1 LKLLIEEWYRRIKMP
16 AIQELFNLKDKVAI
30 ITGGAGHLGTAISE
44 ALAEA
49 GANVVIASRNIDNCK
64 ALAKKLSQNHPKT
77 IGLKLDINSEESIFK
92 LVEEVTSKFGRLD
105 ILFNNAISGKSRKEH
120 AISGKSR
127 KELEQMSVEEF
138 ESMLHGGL
146 TSYFCMIKAC
156 VPHMK
161 KIGKGSIV
169 NIASM
174 YGIIAPHFKIYRDRS
189 DIFSPVNYHAC
200 KGGVIQM
207 TRYMA
212 SYFAKDNI
220 RVNAIS
226 PGSFSNP
233 QIIQKYPWFEEELS
247 HQNPMNR
254 IGKPW
259 ELKGAALFLASDAS
273 SYITGHNLVV
283 DGGWTVW

>member
-1 LKLLIEEWYRRIKMP
+1 MP
-16 AIQELFNLKDKVAI
+16 TVGELFDLKEKVAI
-30 ITGGAGHLGTAISE
+30 VTGGAGYLGTAISE

-49 GANVVIASRNIDNCK
+49 GAHVVIASRNVENCK
-64 ALAKKLSQNHPKT
+64 ASARKLSQNYAKA
-77 IGLKLDINSEESIFK
+77 IGLKLDINSEESIFE

-105 ILFNNAISGKSRKEH
+105 ILFNNAISGKSRKD
-120 AISGKSR
+120 
-127 KELEQMSVEEF
+127 LEQMSVEEF
-138 ESMLHGGL
+138 ESTLHGGL

-156 VPHMK
+156 VPHIR

-174 YGIIAPHFKIYRDRS
+174 YGFIAPHFEVYRDK
-189 DIFSPVNYHAC
+189 DEYFSPVNYHAC

-220 RVNAIS
+220 RINAIS
-226 PGSFSNP
+226 PGCFSKP
-233 QIIQKYPWFEEELS
+233 QFIQKDAWFAEEMKQ
-247 HQNPMNR
+247 QNPMNR
-254 IGKPW
+254 IGRSW

-273 SYITGHNLVV
+273 SYTTGHNLVV
-283 DGGWTVW
+283 DGGWTIW

>member
-1 LKLLIEEWYRRIKMP
+1 MP
-16 AIQELFNLKDKVAI
+16 TIQELFSLKGRVAI
-30 ITGGAGHLGTAISE
+30 VTGGAGHLGTAISE

-49 GANVVIASRNIDNCK
+49 GANVVIASRNIENCK
-64 ALAKKLSQNHPKT
+64 ALAKKLSQNHT
-77 IGLKLDINSEESIFK
+77 RAIGLKLDTTDESSVFET
-92 LVEEVTSKFGRLD
+92 VEEIISEFGRLD
-105 ILFNNAISGKSRKEH
+105 ILFNLAYSAKARADVLN
-120 AISGKSR
+120 
-127 KELEQMSVEEF
+127 MSVQEF
-138 ESMLHGGL
+138 ESALRGGL

-169 NIASM
+169 NFASM
-174 YGIIAPHFKIYRDRS
+174 YGIVAPHFEIYKAREDN
-189 DIFSPVNYHAC
+189 FSPVNYHAC
-200 KGGVIQM
+200 KGGVVQM

-212 SYFAKDNI
+212 CYFAEDNI

-226 PGSFSNP
+226 PGAFPRENY
-233 QIIQKYPWFEEELS
+233 IQETPFFGKELA

-259 ELKGAALFLASDAS
+259 ELKGAALFLVSDAS

>member
-1 LKLLIEEWYRRIKMP
+1 MPTIE
-16 AIQELFNLKDKVAI
+16 ELFNLKEKVAI

-49 GANVVIASRNIDNCK
+49 GANVVIASRNVDNCK
-64 ALAKKLSQNHPKT
+64 ALAKKLSQNYPKA

-92 LVEEVTSKFGRLD
+92 LVEEVISKFGRLD
-105 ILFNNAISGKSRKEH
+105 ILFNNAISGKSRKE
-120 AISGKSR
+120 
-127 KELEQMSVEEF
+127 LEQMPVEEF
-138 ESMLHGGL
+138 ESTLHGGL

-156 VPHMK
+156 VPHIK

-174 YGIIAPHFKIYRDRS
+174 YGFIAPHFEIYRDK
-189 DIFSPVNYHAC
+189 DEYFSPVNYHAC

-220 RVNAIS
+220 RINAIS
-226 PGSFSNP
+226 PGCFSTP
-233 QIIQKYPWFEEELS
+233 QIIPKDPWFIEEMN

-254 IGKPW
+254 IGQSW
-259 ELKGAALFLASDAS
+259 ELKGAALFLASNAS
-273 SYITGHNLVV
+273 SYITGHNLIV

>member
-1 LKLLIEEWYRRIKMP
+1 MPTIE
-16 AIQELFNLKDKVAI
+16 ELFNLKEKVAI

-49 GANVVIASRNIDNCK
+49 GANVVIASRNVDNCK
-64 ALAKKLSQNHPKT
+64 ALAKKLSQNYPKA

-92 LVEEVTSKFGRLD
+92 LVEEVISKFGRLD
-105 ILFNNAISGKSRKEH
+105 ILFNNAISGKSRKE
-120 AISGKSR
+120 
-127 KELEQMSVEEF
+127 LEQMPVEEF
-138 ESMLHGGL
+138 ESTLHGGL

-156 VPHMK
+156 VPHIK

-174 YGIIAPHFKIYRDRS
+174 YGFIAPHFEIYRDK
-189 DIFSPVNYHAC
+189 DEYFSPVNYHAC
-200 KGGVIQM
+200 KGGVVQM

-220 RVNAIS
+220 RVNTIS
-226 PGSFSNP
+226 PGPFPGP
-233 QIIQKYPWFEEELS
+233 QIIQESPWFEEELA

-273 SYITGHNLVV
+273 TYITGHNLVV
-283 DGGWTVW
+283 DGGWTIW

>member
-1 LKLLIEEWYRRIKMP
+1 MPTIE
-16 AIQELFNLKDKVAI
+16 ELFNLKEKVAI
-30 ITGGAGHLGTAISE
+30 VTGGAGHLGTAISE

-49 GANVVIASRNIDNCK
+49 GANVVIASRNVDNCK
-64 ALAKKLSQNHPKT
+64 ALAKKLSQNYPKA

-92 LVEEVTSKFGRLD
+92 LVEEVISKFGRLD
-105 ILFNNAISGKSRKEH
+105 ILFNNAISGKSRKE
-120 AISGKSR
+120 
-127 KELEQMSVEEF
+127 LEQMPVEEF
-138 ESMLHGGL
+138 ESTLHGGL

-156 VPHMK
+156 VPHIK

-174 YGIIAPHFKIYRDRS
+174 YGFIAPHFEIYRDK
-189 DIFSPVNYHAC
+189 DEYFSPVNYHAC
-200 KGGVIQM
+200 KGGVVQM

-220 RVNAIS
+220 RVNTIS
-226 PGSFSNP
+226 PGPFPRP
-233 QIIQKYPWFEEELS
+233 QIIQESPWFEEELA

-273 SYITGHNLVV
+273 TYITGHNLVV
-283 DGGWTVW
+283 DGGWTIW

>member
-1 LKLLIEEWYRRIKMP
+1 MPTIE
-16 AIQELFNLKDKVAI
+16 ELFNLKGKVAI
-30 ITGGAGHLGTAISE
+30 VTGGAGHLGTAISE

-49 GANVVIASRNIDNCK
+49 NANVVVASRNIDNCK
-64 ALAKKLSQNHPKT
+64 ALAKRLSQNHARA
-77 IGLKLDINSEESIFK
+77 IGLKLDINSEESIFELLK
-92 LVEEVTSKFGRLD
+92 EVISQFGRLD
-105 ILFNNAISGKSRKEH
+105 ILFNNAYSGE
-120 AISGKSR
+120 SR
-127 KELEQMSVEEF
+127 KELEEMPVEEF

-156 VPHMK
+156 IPHMRR
-161 KIGKGSIV
+161 IEKGNII

-174 YGIIAPHFKIYRDRS
+174 YGIVAPHFEIYRDK
-189 DIFSPVNYHAC
+189 DEYFSPVNYHAC

-226 PGSFSNP
+226 PGPFP
-233 QIIQKYPWFEEELS
+233 KPETTRKEPWFEKELA

-254 IGKPW
+254 IGKPY

-273 SYITGHNLVV
+273 SYMTGHNLVV
-283 DGGWTVW
+283 DGGWTIW

>member
-1 LKLLIEEWYRRIKMP
+1 MP
-16 AIQELFNLKDKVAI
+16 TIQELFDLKGKVAVV
-30 ITGGAGHLGTAISE
+30 TGGAGHLGTAISE

-49 GANVVIASRNIDNCK
+49 GANVVIASRNVENCR
-64 ALAKKLSQNHPKT
+64 ALAKKLSQNYPKA

-92 LVEEVTSKFGRLD
+92 LVEEVISEFGRLD
-105 ILFNNAISGKSRKEH
+105 ILFNNAVSEKSSEKSRK
-120 AISGKSR
+120 R
-127 KELEQMSVEEF
+127 LEQMSIGEF
-138 ESMLHGGL
+138 ESTLHGGL

-156 VPHMK
+156 MPHIR

-174 YGIIAPHFKIYRDRS
+174 YGIIAPHFEIYKDRGEY
-189 DIFSPVNYHAC
+189 FSPVNYGAC
-200 KGGVIQM
+200 KGGVVQM

-226 PGSFSNP
+226 PGSFPRP
-233 QIIQKYPWFEEELS
+233 QIIQRDPWFKEELA

-259 ELKGAALFLASDAS
+259 ELKGTAVFLASDAS

-283 DGGWTVW
+283 DGGWTIW

>member
-1 LKLLIEEWYRRIKMP
+1 MP
-16 AIQELFNLKDKVAI
+16 TIQELFSLKDKVAI
-30 ITGGAGHLGTAISE
+30 VTGGAGYLGTAISE

-64 ALAKKLSQNHPKT
+64 ALAKKLSQNHPEA

-105 ILFNNAISGKSRKEH
+105 ILFNNAV
-120 AISGKSR
+120 SGKSR

-138 ESMLHGGL
+138 ESILHGGL

-156 VPHMK
+156 VLHIK

-174 YGIIAPHFKIYRDRS
+174 YGIIAPHFKIYRDR
-189 DIFSPVNYHAC
+189 DEYFSPVNYHAC

-226 PGSFSNP
+226 PGPFPKP
-233 QIIQKYPWFEEELS
+233 QTTRRDPWFEEELAR
-247 HQNPMNR
+247 QNPMNR
-254 IGKPW
+254 IGKPY

-273 SYITGHNLVV
+273 SYVTGHNLVV
-283 DGGWTVW
+283 DGGWTIW

>member
-1 LKLLIEEWYRRIKMP
+1 MP
-16 AIQELFNLKDKVAI
+16 TIQELFNLKDKVAVV
-30 ITGGAGHLGTAISE
+30 TGGAGYLGTAISE

-64 ALAKKLSQNHPKT
+64 ALAKKLSQNYPKA
-77 IGLKLDINSEESIFK
+77 IGLKLDVNSEESIFE

-105 ILFNNAISGKSRKEH
+105 ILFNNAISGKLSK
-120 AISGKSR
+120 KSR
-127 KELEQMSVEEF
+127 RELEQMSVEEF

-174 YGIIAPHFKIYRDRS
+174 YGFIAPHFEVYRDK
-189 DIFSPVNYHAC
+189 DEYFSPVNYHAC

-220 RVNAIS
+220 RVNTIS
-226 PGSFSNP
+226 PGCFSNP
-233 QIIQKYPWFEEELS
+233 QIVQRSPWFIEEMN

-254 IGKPW
+254 IGKSW
-259 ELKGAALFLASDAS
+259 ELKGAALFLVSDAS

>member
-1 LKLLIEEWYRRIKMP
+1 MP
-16 AIQELFNLKDKVAI
+16 TIQELFNLKGKVAI
-30 ITGGAGHLGTAISE
+30 VTGGAGHLGTAISE
-44 ALAEA
+44 ALAEG
-49 GANVVIASRNIDNCK
+49 GAKVAIADINIK
-64 ALAKKLSQNHPKT
+64 AATGVARKINQNHARA
-77 IGLKLDINSEESIFK
+77 IALKLDTTDESSVFEAVEKVVSE
-92 LVEEVTSKFGRLD
+92 FGRLD
-105 ILFNNAISGKSRKEH
+105 ILFNLAYSAKARRDVLN
-120 AISGKSR
+120 
-127 KELEQMSVEEF
+127 MTVDEF
-138 ESMLHGGL
+138 ESALRGGL

-169 NIASM
+169 NFGSM
-174 YGIIAPHFKIYRDRS
+174 YGIVAPHFEIYKAREDNY
-189 DIFSPVNYHAC
+189 SPVNYHAC

-212 SYFAKDNI
+212 CYFAKDNI

-226 PGSFSNP
+226 PGAFP
-233 QIIQKYPWFEEELS
+233 REDYIQQTPLFEKELA

-283 DGGWTVW
+283 DGGWTIW

>member
-1 LKLLIEEWYRRIKMP
+1 MPTIE
-16 AIQELFNLKDKVAI
+16 ELFNLKGKVAV

-64 ALAKKLSQNHPKT
+64 ALAKRLSKNYPKA
-77 IGLKLDINSEESIFK
+77 IGLKLDINSEESIFE
-92 LVEEVTSKFGRLD
+92 LLEEVISEFGRLD
-105 ILFNNAISGKSRKEH
+105 ILFNNAVSGKSR
-120 AISGKSR
+120 R
-127 KELEQMSVEEF
+127 ELEQMSVEEF
-138 ESMLHGGL
+138 ESTLHGGL
-146 TSYFCMIKAC
+146 TSYFCLIKAC

-161 KIGKGSIV
+161 RIGKGSIV

-174 YGIIAPHFKIYRDRS
+174 YGIVAPHFEVYRDK
-189 DIFSPVNYHAC
+189 DEYFSPVNYHAC

-226 PGSFSNP
+226 PGPFP
-233 QIIQKYPWFEEELS
+233 KPEVTQKEPWFGKELS
-247 HQNPMNR
+247 HQNPMHR
-254 IGKPW
+254 TGKPW
-259 ELKGAALFLASDAS
+259 EIKGAALFLASDAS

-283 DGGWTVW
+283 DGGWTIW

>member
-1 LKLLIEEWYRRIKMP
+1 MPTIE
-16 AIQELFNLKDKVAI
+16 ELFNLKDKVAVV
-30 ITGGAGHLGTAISE
+30 TGGAGHLGTAISE

-64 ALAKKLSQNHPKT
+64 ALAKKLSQNHT
-77 IGLKLDINSEESIFK
+77 RAIGLKLDVNSEESIFK
-92 LVEEVTSKFGRLD
+92 LVEEVISKFGRLD
-105 ILFNNAISGKSRKEH
+105 ILFNNAYSAK
-120 AISGKSR
+120 AR
-127 KELEQMSVEEF
+127 KELEDMPVDEF
-138 ESMLHGGL
+138 ESALHNGL
-146 TSYFCMIKAC
+146 TSYFCMVKAC
-156 VPHMK
+156 VPHMR

-174 YGIIAPHFKIYRDRS
+174 YGFIAPHFEVYRDK
-189 DIFSPVNYHAC
+189 DEYFSPVNYHAC

-212 SYFAKDNI
+212 CYFAKDNI

-226 PGSFSNP
+226 PGAFP
-233 QIIQKYPWFEEELS
+233 REKYIQETPLFEKELT
-247 HQNPMNR
+247 HQNPMHR

-259 ELKGAALFLASDAS
+259 EMKGAALFLASDAS

-283 DGGWTVW
+283 DGGWTIW

>member
-1 LKLLIEEWYRRIKMP
+1 MP
-16 AIQELFNLKDKVAI
+16 TVEELFSLKGKVVI
-30 ITGGAGHLGTAISE
+30 VTGGAGYLGTAISE

-64 ALAKKLSQNHPKT
+64 ALAGKLSQAYQKT
-77 IGLKLDINSEESIFK
+77 IGLKLDINSEESIFE
-92 LVEEVTSKFGRLD
+92 LVEEVASKFGRLD
-105 ILFNNAISGKSRKEH
+105 ILFNNAVSGKLSE
-120 AISGKSR
+120 KSR
-127 KELEQMSVEEF
+127 RELEQMSVEEF

-156 VPHMK
+156 APHIK

-174 YGIIAPHFKIYRDRS
+174 YGFIAPHFEVYKDKDEY
-189 DIFSPVNYHAC
+189 FSPVNYHAC

-212 SYFAKDNI
+212 SYFAQDNI

-226 PGSFSNP
+226 PGAFSKP
-233 QIIQKYPWFEEELS
+233 QITQRDPWFEEELS
-247 HQNPMNR
+247 RQNPMNR
-254 IGKPW
+254 IGESW

-273 SYITGHNLVV
+273 SYITGHNLIV